1 MVELTYPQHIALA
14 EVMVETQ
21 LIASNRTKGNVC
33 SAIMVSI
40 ELESPAPTQRRRG
53 EGRNIGHDSHVEA
66 HLINTPSSLMALGKH
81 IVTPRQCKVWEF
93 KNK

>member
-14 EVMVETQ
+14 EVVVETQ

-40 ELESPAPTQRRRG
+40 ELDSPAPTQRRRG
-53 EGRNIGHDSHVEA
+53 EGRNIWA
-66 HLINTPSSLMALGKH
+66 
-81 IVTPRQCKVWEF
+81 
-93 KNK
+93 